1 MTIQPCQSLRQ
12 RGISPS
18 RRFFFERSL
27 RYAWLSVAPQP
38 FRPEEIAITTIP
50 WGVGSGLDRV
60 RRLAEDLPASDYLP
74 HTHLGLAID
83 RAEKGH
89 VELRWTPGDAVLNR
103 AGIVHGGYIATALD
117 EACGLAAA
125 SASEPATPFLTMSLN
140 VDYLRPVLAGDVYA
154 VTGAVLQAT
163 RTRTLVRATVTDSL
177 GRLCCQASGALTPN
191 RRLLAAA
198 AANT

>member
-1 MTIQPCQSLRQ
+1 MSITW
-12 RGISPS
+12 
-18 RRFFFERSL
+18 RRFLLERSL
-27 RYAWLSVAPQP
+27 SYAWRPTAPQLL
-38 FRPEEIAITTIP
+38 RPEETAITTIP

-74 HTHLGLAID
+74 HAHLGLAIS

-89 VELRWTPGDAVLNR
+89 VELRWAPGAAILNR
-103 AGIVHGGYIATALD
+103 AGLVHGGYIATALD
-117 EACGLAAA
+117 EACGLAAS

-140 VDYLRPVLAGDVYA
+140 VDYVRPLLAGEVYA
-154 VTGAVLQAT
+154 VTGTVLQT
-163 RTRTLVRATVTDSL
+163 SRTRTLVRAAVTDAA

-198 AANT
+198 DA